1 MKLKNKI
8 LCVFTA
14 LLLSCQYSP
23 AYAQIV
29 DNSLN
34 PTGVELTLCESIA
47 EFANTTMEA
56 RQYGVSK
63 PKLLSI
69 LHEENK
75 LVRVDKETINLY
87 EAIIEDAYKQPVVPY
102 TEIKQSLINTFSNA
116 VYNICKK
123 EY

>member
-1 MKLKNKI
+1 MKFKLLAFLN
-8 LCVFTA
+8 
-14 LLLSCQYSP
+14 LLLVSCQPS
-23 AYAQIV
+23 YAALY
-29 DNSLN
+29 DNTQMCL
-34 PTGVELTLCESIA
+34 LHA

-75 LVRVDKETINLY
+75 SVGVDKEVIDLY
-87 EAIIEDAYKQPVVPY
+87 EAIIDDAYKQPVVPY
-102 TEIKQSLINTFSNA
+102 EATKQSLINTFSNA

>member
-1 MKLKNKI
+1 MKTKLS
-8 LCVFTA
+8 
-14 LLLSCQYSP
+14 LLLGLLLVSCQPS
-23 AYAQIV
+23 YAALY
-29 DNSLN
+29 DNTQMCL
-34 PTGVELTLCESIA
+34 LHA
-47 EFANTTMEA
+47 DFANTTMEA

-63 PKLLSI
+63 PKLISI

-87 EAIIEDAYKQPVVPY
+87 EAIIDDAYKQPIVPY
-102 TEIKQSLINTFSNA
+102 TETKQSLINTFSTA

>member
-1 MKLKNKI
+1 MKTKLS
-8 LCVFTA
+8 
-14 LLLSCQYSP
+14 LLLGLLLVSCQPS
-23 AYAQIV
+23 YAV
-29 DNSLN
+29 LYDNTQMCLLN
-34 PTGVELTLCESIA
+34 E
-47 EFANTTMEA
+47 EFANTTMET

-87 EAIIEDAYKQPVVPY
+87 EAIIDDAYKQPVVHY
-102 TEIKQSLINTFSNA
+102 TETKQSLINTFSNA

>member
-1 MKLKNKI
+1 MKIKLGF
-8 LCVFTA
+8 LLS
-14 LLLSCQYSP
+14 LLLVSCQPS
-23 AYAQIV
+23 YASLY
-29 DNSLN
+29 DNTQMCL
-34 PTGVELTLCESIA
+34 LHA

-87 EAIIEDAYKQPVVPY
+87 EAIINDAYKQPIVPY
-102 TEIKQSLINTFSNA
+102 EATKQSLINTFSNA
-116 VYNICKK
+116 VYNICKQ

>member
-1 MKLKNKI
+1 MKLK
-8 LCVFTA
+8 LGFLLS
-14 LLLSCQYSP
+14 LLLVSCQPS
-23 AYAQIV
+23 YAALY
-29 DNSLN
+29 DNTQMCL
-34 PTGVELTLCESIA
+34 LHA

-63 PKLLSI
+63 PKLVSI

-75 LVRVDKETINLY
+75 LVRVDKETIDLY
-87 EAIIEDAYKQPVVPY
+87 EDIIDDAYKQPIVPY
-102 TEIKQSLINTFSNA
+102 EVTKQSLINTFSNA

>member
-1 MKLKNKI
+1 MKFKLGAF
-8 LCVFTA
+8 LS
-14 LLLSCQYSP
+14 LLLVSCQPS
-23 AYAQIV
+23 YAALY
-29 DNSLN
+29 DNTQMCL
-34 PTGVELTLCESIA
+34 LHA

-87 EAIIEDAYKQPVVPY
+87 EAIIDDAYKQPVVPY
-102 TEIKQSLINTFSNA
+102 TETKQSLINTFSNA